1 MRIFLATVIALGFV
15 VYTAA
20 IELGD
25 ECPALD
31 RPEVVTV
38 GGGYGANVNV
48 DDYLAAEKTFLVSFG
63 YDT

>member
-1 MRIFLATVIALGFV
+1 MRVFLATVIALGFV
-15 VYTAA
+15 VYAAA
-20 IELGD
+20 IEVGD

-31 RPEVVTV
+31 RPEVVTE
-38 GGGYGANVNV
+38 GGGYGAWVNV

>member
-1 MRIFLATVIALGFV
+1 MRFLLIAV
-15 VYTAA
+15 VAIGLPLYAVA
-20 IELGD
+20 IEVGD
-25 ECPALD
+25 ECPPLD

-38 GGGYGANVNV
+38 GGGYGAWVNV